1 MEFQRVAWFGIG
13 FAIFG
18 YILILICAV
27 LAGPAR
33 ADSLTTN
40 VQGRLTVHIENVSS
54 RGGIVRIGLY
64 DADHYPNDNSKPTA
78 AADVPA
84 IAGEM
89 IITLSDIQPGIYA
102 IEAFQDINANGKM
115 DMSLVGLPLEPF
127 GFSRDARPRFHK
139 PRFSFVSFALVSGE
153 NSQTLHLQNSVSLI
167 ATN

>member
-13 FAIFG
+13 FATFV
-18 YILILICAV
+18 YILICAV
-27 LAGPAR
+27 LLAGPAR

-40 VQGRLTVHIENVSS
+40 EKGRLTVHIENVSS

-78 AADVPA
+78 TADVPA

-89 IITLSDIQPGIYA
+89 IIALSDIPPGSYA

-127 GFSRDARPRFHK
+127 GFSRDAQPHFRK
-139 PRFSFVSFALVSGE
+139 PHFSKVSFAILAGE
-153 NSQTLHLQNSVSLI
+153 NTQTLHLQNSISLI